1 MATINPYLMF
11 NGNCK
16 EAFEFYKEAFGK
28 EFAEITHFGDMAA
41 QEGSPELTE
50 AQKKMVMHVRMPIS
64 EETVLYGS
72 DIFPGTPGFTVG
84 DNFSVS
90 ISTDSREETDNLFT
104 KLSAGGNVTMPLAD
118 TFWGAYFGMW
128 RDKFGIDWMV
138 NFDDPFQVQPH

>member
-11 NGNCK
+11 DGNCK
-16 EAFEFYKEAFGK
+16 EAFEFYKDAFGK
-28 EFAEITHFGDMAA
+28 EFAELTHFGDMPS
-41 QEGSPELTE
+41 QEGSPTLTE
-50 AQKKMVMHVRMPIS
+50 AQKKMVMHVRIPIS

-90 ISTDSREETDNLFT
+90 ISTNSREESDHLFS
-104 KLSAGGNVTMPLAD
+104 KLSEGGNVTMPLAD

-138 NFDDPFQVQPH
+138 NYDDPSQVQP